1 MVVKYN
7 TVSLRHKH
15 NLETL
20 FIHITH
26 CIHIVLAFISNARQ
40 LIIHLKHFFFQQKF
54 QFFFRKFCLIL
65 LNFIL
70 FYFSKKKK
78 IRNLLFTFNWPTLLF
93 IALFIIT
100 VHKYCRRL
108 LFVTIQ
114 KLYCNTLFP
123 LHLQYNYCNTIFL
136 QYTLNLLLQY
146 NPLGQISVT
155 IHFLYCDT
163 TSPSGQ
169 ATFQPLIQ

>member
-20 FIHITH
+20 FIHITQ

-65 LNFIL
+65 F
-70 FYFSKKKK
+70 FKKKK

-93 IALFIIT
+93 IVLFIIT

-123 LHLQYNYCNTIFL
+123 LHLQYNYCNTIIAIQFSCNTL
-136 QYTLNLLLQY
+136 STSSCNTIPLAKFQSQYTFC
-146 NPLGQISVT
+146 IVT
-155 IHFLYCDT
+155 QHLPQARP
-163 TSPSGQ
+163 PSS
-169 ATFQPLIQ
+169 L